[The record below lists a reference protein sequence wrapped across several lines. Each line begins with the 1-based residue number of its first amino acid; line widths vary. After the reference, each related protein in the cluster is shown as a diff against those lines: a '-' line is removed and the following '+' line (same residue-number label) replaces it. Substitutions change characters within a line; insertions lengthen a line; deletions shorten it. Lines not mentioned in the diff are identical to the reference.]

1 MKFGFRFFPWSIGE
15 EKTRFFKKENAG
27 TLLGMGVKGKK
38 EERKGLFKLK
48 ERKCNDWKEVLH
60 KKEKE
65 ALEIKENA
73 SGEKESEIKQRN
85 QERGSF
91 QEK

>member
-1 MKFGFRFFPWSIGE
+1 MKFGFRFYPWSIGRDKKE
-15 EKTRFFKKENAG
+15 LFKKNNAG
-27 TLLGMGVKGKK
+27 TLLAKGEKGKK

>member
-1 MKFGFRFFPWSIGE
+1 M
-15 EKTRFFKKENAG
+15 
-27 TLLGMGVKGKK
+27 LGMGVKGKK
-38 EERKGLFKLK
+38 EERKGLFKLQ
-48 ERKCNDWKEVLH
+48 ERKCNDRKEVLH
-60 KKEKE
+60 KKEKN

-85 QERGSF
+85 QERDSF

>member
-1 MKFGFRFFPWSIGE
+1 MKFGCRFYPWSIGE
-15 EKTRFFKKENAG
+15 EKTGFFKKENAG
-27 TLLGMGVKGKK
+27 TLLGKGDKGKK

-48 ERKCNDWKEVLH
+48 ERKCNEWKEVLH

-65 ALEIKENA
+65 ALEVKENA

>member
-1 MKFGFRFFPWSIGE
+1 MKFGCRFYPWSIGK
-15 EKTRFFKKENAG
+15 EKTWFLKKNTAG
-27 TLLGMGVKGKK
+27 TLLGKGDKGKK

-48 ERKCNDWKEVLH
+48 ERKCNDRKEVLH
-60 KKEKE
+60 KKENN

>member
-1 MKFGFRFFPWSIGE
+1 MKFGFRFYPWSIGRDKKE
-15 EKTRFFKKENAG
+15 LFKKNNTG
-27 TLLGMGVKGKK
+27 TLLAKGEKGKR

>member
-1 MKFGFRFFPWSIGE
+1 M
-15 EKTRFFKKENAG
+15 
-27 TLLGMGVKGKK
+27 LGMGVKGKK

-48 ERKCNDWKEVLH
+48 ERKCNDRKEVLH
-60 KKEKE
+60 KKEKN

-73 SGEKESEIKQRN
+73 SEEKKSEIIQRN
-85 QERGSF
+85 QKRGPF

>member
-1 MKFGFRFFPWSIGE
+1 MKFGFRFYPWSIGRNKKE
-15 EKTRFFKKENAG
+15 LFKKNNAG
-27 TLLGMGVKGKK
+27 TLLAKGEEGKK

-48 ERKCNDWKEVLH
+48 ERKCNDRKEVLH
-60 KKEKE
+60 KKEKN

-73 SGEKESEIKQRN
+73 SEEKRSEIIQRN
-85 QERGSF
+85 QKRSPF

>member
-1 MKFGFRFFPWSIGE
+1 MKFGFRFYPWSIGRD
-15 EKTRFFKKENAG
+15 KTELFKKNNAG
-27 TLLGMGVKGKK
+27 TLLAKGEKGKK

-73 SGEKESEIKQRN
+73 SEEKESEIKQRN
-85 QERGSF
+85 QERGPF

>member
-1 MKFGFRFFPWSIGE
+1 MKFGCRVYPWSIGE
-15 EKTRFFKKENAG
+15 EKKGFFKKENAG
-27 TLLGMGVKGKK
+27 TLLGMEVKGKK

-48 ERKCNDWKEVLH
+48 ERKCNDRKEVLH
-60 KKEKE
+60 KKEKN

-73 SGEKESEIKQRN
+73 SEEKRSEIIQRN
-85 QERGSF
+85 QKRSPF

>member
-1 MKFGFRFFPWSIGE
+1 MAKGG
-15 EKTRFFKKENAG
+15 
-27 TLLGMGVKGKK
+27 KGKK

-60 KKEKE
+60 KKEEK

-73 SGEKESEIKQRN
+73 SEEKESEIIQRN
-85 QERGSF
+85 QEQGPI